1 MYADYAFYT
10 DEYAGSLI
18 SDANS
23 FARTERKAAAELD
36 RITFGRISQ
45 ADDTIR
51 LAVCEMTEILYLS
64 EERKNRHLGLEV
76 ESENNDG
83 YSVTYAGVSGNSGQN
98 QLDKELYRAAYRYL
112 SRSGLMDWS
121 VEE

>member
-45 ADDTIR
+45 TDDTIR

-64 EERKNRHLGLEV
+64 EERKSRHLGLEV
-76 ESENNDG
+76 ASENNDG

-98 QLDKELYRAAYRYL
+98 QLDQELYRAAYRYL
-112 SRSGLMDWS
+112 ARSGLMDWS